1 MVHRDERE
9 RGKFDSNLN
18 FVFEKNNVEVDAWV
32 AELDEATMERG
43 IGEAAFALRRRK
55 ELQAQKDKKVEEERF
70 EGSFLELILQLL
82 CAMQPGETLVRTM
95 RRVKSEEM
103 AKKKKETESHVK
115 GKGLISREKSRID
128 FLTDLADQL
137 ISHGVTG
144 IYDLVY
150 EALVAMISL
159 WEYQAMD
166 GLIHGPF
173 PFTTIKA
180 WRDEGYFTGD
190 NAVMMRRVLDFD
202 QSWKSLIKAG
212 EKGEDEKEEEEA
224 GSGGGSDEEQ
234 DEEDKKKRSKKSQEV
249 HSQPSRKRVCFED
262 RALDGSAIAAS
273 KVLNSGTQD
282 LMADLEDDED
292 EEEEAKEEEGKKKKE
307 SDASSEAKT
316 IIEGN
321 NGVDPLHARVMAL
334 AVQSGCFD
342 VSGRGEWVLSEDITD
357 FENVISA
364 GSNLKFTA

>member
-180 WRDEGYFTGD
+180 WRDEGYFTGN
-190 NAVMMRRVLDFD
+190 NAVMMRRVLDID
-202 QSWKSLIKAG
+202 QSRKSLINEG
-212 EKGEDEKEEEEA
+212 EKEAEEA
-224 GSGGGSDEEQ
+224 CSGGGSDEEQ
-234 DEEDKKKRSKKSQEV
+234 EEVDKKKRSKKSQEV
-249 HSQPSRKRVCFED
+249 HSHPSRKRVRFED
-262 RALDGSAIAAS
+262 RALNGSAITAS
-273 KVLNSGTQD
+273 KVVNSGTQD

-292 EEEEAKEEEGKKKKE
+292 EGEEAKEEEGKKKKE

-316 IIEGN
+316 NIEGN
-321 NGVDPLHARVMAL
+321 NGVNPLHARVMAL

-342 VSGRGEWVLSEDITD
+342 VSGRGEWVLSEDIPD
-357 FENVISA
+357 FESVISA